1 VANKRSSAP
10 MDQRR
15 WLVLL
20 VGSLAVV
27 GIIALLVVYSQR
39 PPQLGADD
47 RVFRTVDALFTAVTA
62 HDENLVRQCEQR
74 LHACRDDGKLPPK
87 AAAYLDRV
95 IAKSRDGHWDLAA
108 KSLYD
113 FMTAQRR
120 ETAAR

>member
-1 VANKRSSAP
+1 
-10 MDQRR
+10 M
-15 WLVLL
+15 
-20 VGSLAVV
+20 
-27 GIIALLVVYSQR
+27 
-39 PPQLGADD
+39 GADD

-87 AAAYLDRV
+87 AAAHLDRI